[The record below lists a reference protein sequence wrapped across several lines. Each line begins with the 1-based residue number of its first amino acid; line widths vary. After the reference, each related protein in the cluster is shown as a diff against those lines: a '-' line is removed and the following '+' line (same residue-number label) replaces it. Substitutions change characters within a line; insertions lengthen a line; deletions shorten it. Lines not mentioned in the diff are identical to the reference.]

1 MGVRN
6 LLFPTGA
13 GAGMTRGKEVGWGCE
28 GTSSGCKTQCVWGGG
43 VRQLPGLKLRLR
55 LREEGLE
62 RTANVAACWLP
73 VSLWLIF
80 GRWPKMEAGGKGGT
94 P

>member
-1 MGVRN
+1 
-6 LLFPTGA
+6 
-13 GAGMTRGKEVGWGCE
+13 
-28 GTSSGCKTQCVWGGG
+28 

-80 GRWPKMEAGGKGGT
+80 GRWPKMEAGGRGGT